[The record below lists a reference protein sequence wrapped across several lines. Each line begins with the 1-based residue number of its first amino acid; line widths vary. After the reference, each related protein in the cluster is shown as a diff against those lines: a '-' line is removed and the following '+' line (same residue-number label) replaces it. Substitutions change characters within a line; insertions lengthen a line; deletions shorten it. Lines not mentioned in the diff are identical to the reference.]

1 MSIREEIYILHF
13 QLSIFNFE
21 LSTDLKESQLQ
32 FRFFAHHVLVPL
44 GFEDE
49 IDGGGGYAVDGFHL
63 LAHIFHDEVGCRTVG
78 GSQRHVDGGF
88 SLVGDVYF
96 VNQSQVVYIYRYF
109 RVEYGLE
116 HGDYFLF
123 YFKFG
128 HIRRVLYIGFQR
140 TKLWNLIENAKER
153 PPFHYFGEG
162 LTVGE
167 HASCLILI

>member
-1 MSIREEIYILHF
+1 MYKR
-13 QLSIFNFE
+13 Q
-21 LSTDLKESQLQ
+21 
-32 FRFFAHHVLVPL
+32 
-44 GFEDE
+44 
-49 IDGGGGYAVDGFHL
+49 
-63 LAHIFHDEVGCRTVG
+63 VG

-109 RVEYGLE
+109 LVDYGLE
-116 HGDYFLF
+116 QGDYFLF

-153 PPFHYFGEG
+153 PPFHYFRKG
-162 LTVGE
+162 LTVGK
-167 HASCLILI
+167 HASPSGGTPFTPGETPFTIGGKGLYNMG

>member
-1 MSIREEIYILHF
+1 MKSAAG
-13 QLSIFNFE
+13 QW
-21 LSTDLKESQLQ
+21 
-32 FRFFAHHVLVPL
+32 
-44 GFEDE
+44 
-49 IDGGGGYAVDGFHL
+49 
-63 LAHIFHDEVGCRTVG
+63 

-167 HASCLILI
+167 HASPSGGTPFTPGETPFTIRGKGLYNMG